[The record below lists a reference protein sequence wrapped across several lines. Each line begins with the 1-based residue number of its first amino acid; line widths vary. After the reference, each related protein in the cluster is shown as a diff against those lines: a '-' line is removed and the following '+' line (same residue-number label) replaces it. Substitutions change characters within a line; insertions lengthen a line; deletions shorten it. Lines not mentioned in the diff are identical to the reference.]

1 MPMCWTGEK
10 RRMQKNQRKWPDS
23 FLFRGALILLLSLAG
38 SLCQANPE
46 PPPPFVIHSLPDQAR
61 ITIYSEYLRD
71 PSGEL
76 DIHTASQLPAM
87 DHFQPATRYI
97 ERLGI
102 RNGHWWVRVAI
113 KNELGNQHDFALHLR
128 GNPAAQLYLPDG
140 NGGYRQLSP
149 QERIPGRGSS
159 FRVQLPTGETQLAYL
174 QLPPRAY
181 LTYGLTLTTVNG
193 LLQHQQQQHAIYML
207 LAGALLILAMYNLI
221 VGALRGGAT
230 YYYHCGFILSIL
242 LIGLTLADLLPWAL
256 SQNNLLHPRLL
267 FAGMML
273 AMWSATGLS
282 RSFFNLSDQTGWL
295 HYCTRLLQMLAL
307 ANLPFTVILP
317 LAAAGYIS
325 FALVTMATLFLL
337 TMGYTAWHR
346 EITGGGLFFL
356 TSLLIS
362 FPALLICLAC
372 LGIVQT
378 GAELP
383 QWLLGA
389 TVLEA
394 MTLGI
399 GLRLQHAQQA
409 RMQIEKKRS
418 EAVAETVDSTRRET
432 LSRIGH
438 DIRTPLSGILGMAE
452 ILGDTPLTPNQR
464 ECVGA
469 IQNAGDSLLRII
481 NDVLE
486 HSQLST
492 QGADINHSALDI
504 HDLIMEAIDLF
515 KEKAEEKQIELIT
528 HVHTNVPTRV
538 IGDAGRLRQILTNL
552 MGALVRHGSHGELV
566 VDVSMEPTGQADRVR
581 FGFSG
586 SAISDDILKR
596 LRSTTKQP
604 ESSHLSLA
612 IAEQLV
618 EALHGRMG
626 TLQDQRGAHYWF
638 VVPLPPEI
646 TDAPPPLMVDTSAL
660 EGRSLLVVDDSS
672 TVTRVLRHHALSW
685 GMRVTA
691 CHDPREAL
699 ASLRTQANINE
710 PYDVVV
716 LDHNM
721 PGMDGMQL
729 AARIHEDPV
738 IMHPT
743 VLVMLTGIS
752 LAPTAT
758 QARNVG
764 IHRVL
769 SKPVSSP
776 RLRQVLAEE
785 LGLGHRPMP
794 SKTEHK
800 PDPQLNILVAEDHYL
815 SQKVIRGMLAKLG
828 LKADIASNG
837 QEALTLA
844 EKHRYDLILM
854 DCEMPEMDGFEATR
868 RIRQY
873 EQKQGLPAVPIVA
886 LTAHIL
892 REHKER
898 SLAAGMNAH
907 LPKPVELNVLRD
919 TLVRFTRPDATDSD
933 LFLANDEMPD

>member
-1 MPMCWTGEK
+1 
-10 RRMQKNQRKWPDS
+10 MQTKQQKWQGSD
-23 FLFRGALILLLSLAG
+23 LTLLKCALILLLAVAG
-38 SLCQANPE
+38 NICQANPE

-61 ITIYSEYLRD
+61 ITIYSEYLRA
-71 PSGEL
+71 PSGEPGI
-76 DIHTASQLPAM
+76 DMINQLPAM
-87 DHFQPATRYI
+87 AHFQPATHYI

-113 KNELGNQHDFALHLR
+113 KNELGTRHDFALHLR
-128 GNPAAQLYLPDG
+128 GAPAAKLYLPDAEG
-140 NGGYRQLSP
+140 NYRKLGPEQ
-149 QERIPGRGSS
+149 RIPGRGSA
-159 FRVQLPTGETQLAYL
+159 FRVHLPTGKTQLAYL
-174 QLPPRAY
+174 QLQPRTY
-181 LTYGLTLTTVNG
+181 LTYGLTLTTINS
-193 LLQHQQQQHAIYML
+193 LLQSQQQQNAIYML
-207 LAGALLILAMYNLI
+207 LAGALLILAVYNLI
-221 VGALRGGAT
+221 AGTMRGGAT
-230 YYYHCGFILSIL
+230 YFYHCGFILSIL
-242 LIGLTLADLLPWAL
+242 LVGLSLADFLPGSLNENTLL
-256 SQNNLLHPRLL
+256 QPRLL
-267 FAGMML
+267 FVGMML
-273 AMWSATGLS
+273 AMWSASGMS
-282 RSFFNLSDQTGWL
+282 RCFFNLTEQAGWL
-295 HYCTRLLQMLAL
+295 QHGTRVLQLAAL
-307 ANLPFTVILP
+307 VSLPFILTLP
-317 LAAAGYIS
+317 LAVTGYIS
-325 FALVTMATLFLL
+325 FTLVTLAGLFLL
-337 TMGYTAWHR
+337 TLGYTAWHR

-362 FPALLICLAC
+362 FPALLVCLAC
-372 LGIVQT
+372 LGVLQT
-378 GAELP
+378 DTELP

-394 MTLGI
+394 LTLGI
-399 GLRLQHAQQA
+399 GLRLQHRQHA
-409 RMQIEKKRS
+409 RLQIEKKRS
-418 EAVAETVDSTRRET
+418 QAIAETVNGTRRET

-492 QGADINHSALDI
+492 QGADINHIALDI

-515 KEKAEEKQIELIT
+515 KDKAEEKQIELIT

-586 SAISDDILKR
+586 SAINDDILQR
-596 LRSTTKQP
+596 LRNAPSQQ

-618 EALHGRMG
+618 EALQGRMG
-626 TLQDQRGAHYWF
+626 TLQDKRGAHYWF
-638 VVPLPPEI
+638 VVPLPADTPD
-646 TDAPPPLMVDTSAL
+646 TPPPVTVDTSAL

-716 LDHNM
+716 LDQHM

-738 IMHPT
+738 ILHPT
-743 VLVMLTGIS
+743 VLVMLTGVS
-752 LAPTAT
+752 LVPTAT

-769 SKPVSSP
+769 SKPVSAP
-776 RLRQVLAEE
+776 RLRQALAEE
-785 LGLGHRPMP
+785 LGLGHRPP
-794 SKTEHK
+794 PRKTEHK

-815 SQKVIRGMLAKLG
+815 SQKVIRGMLGKLG

-837 QEALTLA
+837 KEALALA

-868 RIRQY
+868 RIRQL
-873 EQKQGLPAVPIVA
+873 EQQQGLSAVPIVA

-919 TLVRFTRPDATDSD
+919 TLVRFTHPDATDSGQPV
-933 LFLANDEMPD
+933 ASDEMSD

>member
-1 MPMCWTGEK
+1 
-10 RRMQKNQRKWPDS
+10 MQTNQHQWSNRPERH
-23 FLFRGALILLLSLAG
+23 LFRLSLFWLLILAS
-38 SLCQANPE
+38 SLCQGNAE

-76 DIHTASQLPAM
+76 DINTVSQSPAA

-102 RNGHWWVRVAI
+102 RNGQWWVRVAL
-113 KNELGNQHDFALHLR
+113 KNELGNREDFTLHLR
-128 GNPAAQLYLPDG
+128 GHPDATLYLPDASG
-140 NGGYRQLSP
+140 TYQPADEKQLL
-149 QERIPGRGSS
+149 PGRGTTY
-159 FRVQLPTGETQLAYL
+159 RVQLPTGATQLAYL
-174 QLPPRAY
+174 KLTPRAN
-181 LTYGLTLTTVNG
+181 LTYGLTLTTANR
-193 LLQHQQQQHAIYML
+193 LLAYQQTQQAIYFA
-207 LAGALLILAMYNLI
+207 LAGALLTLALYNLI
-221 VGALRGGAT
+221 AAVMRGGAT
-230 YYYHCGFILSIL
+230 YYYHCVFIISVL
-242 LIGLTLADLLPWAL
+242 LIGLTLADFPPDVL
-256 SQNNLLHPRLL
+256 SANPLLHPRLL
-267 FAGMML
+267 FAGLMV
-273 AMWSATGLS
+273 AIWAASGLS
-282 RSFFNLSDQTGWL
+282 RSFFNQSEPAGWL
-295 HYCTRLLQMLAL
+295 NRLTRLLQVAAL
-307 ANLPFTVILP
+307 ANLPFTLILP
-317 LAAAGYIS
+317 VAAAGYIS
-325 FALVTMATLFLL
+325 FGMVGIAALFLL
-337 TMGYTAWHR
+337 VLGYTAWHR
-346 EITGGGLFFL
+346 EITGGGLFFF
-356 TSLLIS
+356 TSLLITV
-362 FPALLICLAC
+362 PVLLICLTS
-372 LGIVQT
+372 LGLLQT
-378 GAELP
+378 DAELP
-383 QWLLGA
+383 QWLLAA
-389 TVLEA
+389 TMLEA
-394 MTLGI
+394 VTLGI
-399 GLRLQHAQQA
+399 GLRLQHRLQS
-409 RMQIEKKRS
+409 RLNIEKKRS
-418 EAVAETVDSTRRET
+418 QAIAETVESTRRET

-469 IQNAGDSLLRII
+469 IQNAGDNLLRII

-528 HVHTNVPTRV
+528 HVHTNVPARV

-586 SAISDDILKR
+586 SAVSDDTLQR
-596 LRSTTKQP
+596 LRGSASQP

-638 VVPLPPEI
+638 VVPLPAET
-646 TDAPPPLMVDTSAL
+646 TDLPPPLTVDTSTL

-691 CHDPREAL
+691 SHDPREAL

-743 VLVMLTGIS
+743 VLVMLTGVS
-752 LAPTAT
+752 QAPTAT

-769 SKPVSSP
+769 SKPVSAP

-785 LGLGHRPMP
+785 LGAGHRPP
-794 SKTEHK
+794 PRKTEHR
-800 PDPQLNILVAEDHYL
+800 PNPQLNILVAEDHYL
-815 SQKVIRGMLAKLG
+815 SQKVIRGMLGKLG
-828 LKADIASNG
+828 LKADIAGNG
-837 QEALTLA
+837 KEALALA

-868 RIRQY
+868 RIRQH

-919 TLVRFTRPDATDSD
+919 TLVRFTHPDATDSD
-933 LFLANDEMPD
+933 LSLASDEMPD